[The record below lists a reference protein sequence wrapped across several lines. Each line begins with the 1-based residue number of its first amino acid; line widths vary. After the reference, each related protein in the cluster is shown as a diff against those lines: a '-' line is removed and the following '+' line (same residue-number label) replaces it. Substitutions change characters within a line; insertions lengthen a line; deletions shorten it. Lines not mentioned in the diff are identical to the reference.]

1 MAKSRTP
8 EVVEETLP
16 ETEPEST
23 EPEEKEEP
31 ENKQEVAID
40 ALCKEIEQKLSQADV
55 SELDV
60 LHEVG
65 TDIIN
70 VRGEALYGPNITKE
84 VASRLNTYRQKI
96 QFSVRLAESFDE
108 AGLDE
113 LRSMR
118 TKEDKVYVWSATH
131 VRFLLRVKNTS
142 ERMALAKECA
152 TNDWTCRKLQVEVQP
167 SSSATKATK
176 GPGADLTSS
185 AKSLLQFFQ
194 QWSDF
199 VNQQSSPGTNLRD
212 KVQALGEAKLTE
224 KQRSLI
230 SSVAS
235 LAVPFAEKV
244 VQMNDYISAIKLPS

>member
-1 MAKSRTP
+1 MAKPKSQEVAEDVLPGQETDSDEKDVQKP
-8 EVVEETLP
+8 EDQ
-16 ETEPEST
+16 
-23 EPEEKEEP
+23 
-31 ENKQEVAID
+31 QEVAID

-70 VRGEALYGPNITKE
+70 VRGEELYGPNITKV
-84 VASRLNTYRQKI
+84 VANRLNTYRQKI

-113 LRSMR
+113 LRSMK
-118 TKEDKVYVWSATH
+118 TKDDKVYVWSATH

-152 TNDWTCRKLQVEVQP
+152 TNDWTCRKLQVEVRP
-167 SSSATKATK
+167 AASATKATK

-185 AKSLLQFFQ
+185 AKALLQFFQ

-212 KVQALGEAKLTE
+212 KVQALGNTKLTE

-235 LAVPFAEKV
+235 LSVPFAEKV
-244 VQMNDYISAIKLPS
+244 VQMNDYIVAIKLPS